1 MSDVIRSLDEPI
13 NRENRIIQYMADH
26 AKTHEEWEPGD
37 KTIVMYYGATGAGIG
52 VYGYENNATSDGE
65 AMADMLTS
73 LVAMF
78 EANGLVLSLIPI
90 KEKGQG

>member
-1 MSDVIRSLDEPI
+1 MSEVIRQLDEPI
-13 NRENRIIQYMADH
+13 NRENRIIQHMADQ
-26 AKTHEEWEPGD
+26 AKTHEEWVRGD

-52 VYGYENNATSDGE
+52 VYGYENNEFSDSE

-73 LVAMF
+73 LIAIF
-78 EANGLVLSLIPI
+78 EANGMLLSLIPI